1 MKDELLIYP
10 YVSVGDIKF
19 GMKKEDVESIFDR
32 EPDTVSQDYLKRIDA
47 RWENVSIKFNKKKI
61 VNEISFISGKYK
73 VIYEDIDIFS
83 NDNIIKL
90 LNKNEK
96 PLNTVGFKVYFEV
109 GIALTGFGKNKEEK
123 TVSVFSKE
131 LIDLWK
137 K

>member
-47 RWENVSIKFNKKKI
+47 RWDNVSIKFNKKKI